1 MDSLNKI
8 LLVTRY
14 TFVEIIKSKIMI
26 LTAVIGMVLLLVSF
40 IGSEFTYGV
49 PERVALDFGMGM
61 LTISAV
67 AIAIFMGVT
76 LISKEIETR
85 TVHMILARPVT
96 RWSFLL
102 GRMLG
107 ISSVLFLNISI
118 LGILTIAFYLSLGGN
133 YSSLLIWSLFFAFLE
148 SLLMLMI
155 VVFFSLLTNMTASV
169 IYSVIVYF
177 SGHGISELMN
187 LTFVKVN
194 SLFQVLISGFGVI
207 IPDLSKLN
215 IKNHLVY
222 NVDVP
227 LNYLIGTSI
236 YSLLYFCT
244 LILITVFIFNKKSLD

>member
-1 MDSLNKI
+1 MDSLNKV

-14 TFVEIIKSKIMI
+14 TFVEVIKSKIMI
-26 LTAVIGMVLLLVSF
+26 LTAVIGIALLLISF

-76 LISKEIETR
+76 LISKEVETR

-102 GRMLG
+102 GRMFG

-118 LGILTIAFYLSLGGN
+118 LGVLTIAFYLYLGGN

-148 SLLMLMI
+148 SILMLMV
-155 VVFFSLLTNMTASV
+155 VVFFSLLTNITASV
-169 IYSVIVYF
+169 IYSVIIYF
-177 SGHGISELMN
+177 AGHGISELMN
-187 LTFVKVN
+187 LTFVKAN
-194 SLFQVLISGFGVI
+194 SLFQVLVSGFSVV

-222 NVDVP
+222 NADVP
-227 LNYLIGTSI
+227 FDYLIGTSI
-236 YSLLYFCT
+236 YSLFYFFT